1 MTLALHALGSNGLI
15 PLRLSLLVTRT
26 IVELAIPCD
35 KPGKRVFEGF
45 TVGFHLRKWEISC
58 FYVPPS
64 LLSGVALARTTQSG
78 SMQRET
84 KVYTGKIGIC
94 SSGLDSKWP
103 NGNVECE
110 IIIANYI
117 LTCDFQRRLMR
128 LRMIRKEL
136 LNANDKVMIP
146 SYNLFTFYF
155 CRLYLW
161 VLFDGLIQLLTIL
174 LFFIDLQF

>member
-84 KVYTGKIGIC
+84 QVYTGKIGIC

-136 LNANDKVMIP
+136 LNANDKVEFCYVNSKSNRKKLIFK
-146 SYNLFTFYF
+146 YLCYF
-155 CRLYLW
+155 
-161 VLFDGLIQLLTIL
+161 
-174 LFFIDLQF
+174 

>member
-45 TVGFHLRKWEISC
+45 TVGFHLQKWEI
-58 FYVPPS
+58 
-64 LLSGVALARTTQSG
+64 
-78 SMQRET
+78 
-84 KVYTGKIGIC
+84 
-94 SSGLDSKWP
+94 
-103 NGNVECE
+103 
-110 IIIANYI
+110 
-117 LTCDFQRRLMR
+117 RRLMR

-146 SYNLFTFYF
+146 SYNLFTFY
-155 CRLYLW
+155 CL
-161 VLFDGLIQLLTIL
+161 
-174 LFFIDLQF
+174 

>member
-78 SMQRET
+78 
-84 KVYTGKIGIC
+84 
-94 SSGLDSKWP
+94 
-103 NGNVECE
+103 
-110 IIIANYI
+110 
-117 LTCDFQRRLMR
+117 
-128 LRMIRKEL
+128 
-136 LNANDKVMIP
+136 
-146 SYNLFTFYF
+146 
-155 CRLYLW
+155 
-161 VLFDGLIQLLTIL
+161 
-174 LFFIDLQF
+174 LFFISLTVMHPAFLPAFIVFLPPFDIIC